1 MSGLHDHERRILR
14 CIERYQN
21 RFGRTPSYEEIRVLT
36 GMSSKDHV
44 HRDVKALEQMGYLQ
58 CEPSISRGI
67 TLLRSADG
75 YQMTPYSVSIPVLGQ
90 ASAGAPTPLISENS
104 SPLDWIEITRSIL
117 PDSEGVFAVQVRG
130 NSMID
135 ALVNDGDTV
144 VMTKQETARNGE
156 LVAVR
161 IKNDPKNP
169 GMTLKRFFRRNG
181 HVWLRPEDPEQR
193 AKKYAARD
201 VHVEAKVICVIR
213 NIPASRVPHPKLS
226 GRAHGNRTP

>member
-1 MSGLHDHERRILR
+1 MSGLDEHERRILR

-44 HRDVKALEQMGYLQ
+44 YRDVKALEQMGYLQ

-75 YQMTPYSVSIPVLGQ
+75 YHITPHSVSIPVLGH
-90 ASAGAPTPLISENS
+90 ASAGEPIPLVDDGNT
-104 SPLDWIEITRSIL
+104 PLDWIEMARSML
-117 PDSEGVFAVQVRG
+117 PDSEGVFAVRVRG

-161 IKNDPKNP
+161 IKNDPTNP
-169 GMTLKRFFRRNG
+169 GITLKRFFRRNG
-181 HVWLRPEDPEQR
+181 HVWLKPENQELR
-193 AKKYAARD
+193 AKKYAAGD
-201 VHVEAKVICVIR
+201 VHIEGKVLCVIR
-213 NIPASRVPHPKLS
+213 NIPASKAPK
-226 GRAHGNRTP
+226 REIRD